1 MTVTDFIRK
10 LDVVFETTDLS
21 TITPETSFKKL
32 DEWDSMLSLSLI
44 ALADEEYQVRLTGED
59 IRNSSS
65 IEDLY
70 NKIKAKKA

>member
-1 MTVTDFIRK
+1 MTVTDFISK

-32 DEWDSMLSLSLI
+32 DEWDSMLALSLI

-59 IRNSSS
+59 IRNSST

-70 NKIKAKKA
+70 NKIKAKK